1 MIYQGRGHRF
11 GDDVSTDD
19 IIAEHYK
26 ARAADVNEL
35 ARFAFAD
42 FAPGFAERV
51 RRGDLV
57 VGGRN
62 FGCGSAREAAP
73 HVLKASGVSCV
84 LAQSFGRIFFRNA
97 INIGLPIAECDTTG
111 IRDGDEV
118 AVDLVAGTV
127 RNLTHGTQVVAAPLP
142 AVMAAILA
150 EGGIAGYLRKH
161 GDLVLPP
168 EPALH
173 SRQPK

>member
-1 MIYQGRGHRF
+1 MIQQGRAHRF

-19 IIAEHYK
+19 IIPEHYK
-26 ARAADVNEL
+26 ARATDVNEL
-35 ARFAFAD
+35 ARFAFVEHT
-42 FAPGFAERV
+42 PGFANRMK
-51 RRGDLV
+51 RGDLV

-73 HVLKASGVSCV
+73 HILKVAGVSCV

-97 INIGLPIAECDTTG
+97 INIGLPIAECDTSG

-118 AVDLVAGTV
+118 AVDLASGTV
-127 RNLTHGTQVVAAPLP
+127 RNLTLGTEVAAAPLP
-142 AVMAAILA
+142 SVMAAILQ

-161 GDLVLPP
+161 GDLVLP
-168 EPALH
+168 
-173 SRQPK
+173 S